1 MTTTYSR
8 VILMIL
14 MFLWAASFR
23 KLDIPQTDLP
33 SANTYCVASATV
45 VANDNG
51 MLRGAG
57 DIENLWAYND
67 NGVPWSEGN
76 LAEEDFNN

>member
-1 MTTTYSR
+1 
-8 VILMIL
+8 MIL

-23 KLDIPQTDLP
+23 TRQLYIPQTDLL

-45 VANDNG
+45 VANNNG
-51 MLRGAG
+51 MLRGASK
-57 DIENLWAYND
+57 IENLWAYND